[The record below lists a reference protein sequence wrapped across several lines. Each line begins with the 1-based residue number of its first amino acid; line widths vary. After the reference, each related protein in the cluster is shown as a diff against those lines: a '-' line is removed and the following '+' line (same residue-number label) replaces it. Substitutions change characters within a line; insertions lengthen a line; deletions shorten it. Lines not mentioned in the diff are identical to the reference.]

1 MTSVRKLAACSFI
14 ASVVFLNGT
23 GALAAAG
30 DNESD
35 KERIERLEATVTDL
49 TRRLSSQEEKAAA
62 REQLPPV
69 AQEAPAPQRGPRTP
83 DLEVYGFVQL
93 DTIQDFKRVN
103 PDWDATLRPSRIPT
117 EKGEFGSNGQS
128 IFSVRQSR
136 LGIKAS
142 GTLAGKPYEAKFEFD
157 TFGVGVDAGQTTFR
171 LRHAYAKW
179 GPILAGQTNTL
190 FMDGDLFP
198 NVVDYWGPPGM
209 VFVRNPQLRFTFIDN
224 EKWMAAIALEHPS
237 DDIDPG
243 GIRLIDPELAT
254 NLRANEEIPDFTAQ
268 VQYRQPWGHL
278 TLAGILR
285 KIGYETAGTHHN
297 KPTGSKLGWGINAG
311 GVFKLSLATLRL
323 SAVYGE
329 GIATYMNDGGM
340 DLAPKAALIPFLPS
354 IPPPAN
360 LPLNELLSARAVPL
374 LGVSAYVDLQWSKA
388 LSTALG
394 YSFTK
399 VWNTNFQEGSAFQ
412 RGEYASANL
421 LWTPAERLLTGVEL
435 LWGKRTDNDGD
446 TGDDLRAQFTFKL
459 SFSSKDIF

>member
-1 MTSVRKLAACSFI
+1 MILGVTTISAGHVMTSVRKLAACSFI

-179 GPILAGQTNTL
+179 GP
-190 FMDGDLFP
+190 
-198 NVVDYWGPPGM
+198 
-209 VFVRNPQLRFTFIDN
+209 
-224 EKWMAAIALEHPS
+224 
-237 DDIDPG
+237 
-243 GIRLIDPELAT
+243 
-254 NLRANEEIPDFTAQ
+254 
-268 VQYRQPWGHL
+268 
-278 TLAGILR
+278 
-285 KIGYETAGTHHN
+285 
-297 KPTGSKLGWGINAG
+297 
-311 GVFKLSLATLRL
+311 
-323 SAVYGE
+323 
-329 GIATYMNDGGM
+329 
-340 DLAPKAALIPFLPS
+340 
-354 IPPPAN
+354 
-360 LPLNELLSARAVPL
+360 
-374 LGVSAYVDLQWSKA
+374 
-388 LSTALG
+388 
-394 YSFTK
+394 
-399 VWNTNFQEGSAFQ
+399 
-412 RGEYASANL
+412 
-421 LWTPAERLLTGVEL
+421 
-435 LWGKRTDNDGD
+435 
-446 TGDDLRAQFTFKL
+446 
-459 SFSSKDIF
+459 